1 MTFEEMLDQALAVL
15 QHRGRVTYCA
25 LKLQFSLD
33 DDRLEALTDEFLYA
47 HPVMREDA
55 RRGLIWTSA
64 TGTAPLTATAPTETL
79 ERQPLADTAADL
91 AEKILTTRS
100 ALEGERKQVTVLFAD
115 LKGSMGSLAD
125 RDREQASGG
134 ASTLT
139 AHPPGRLRGEAH
151 ADHYAI
157 SLHREH
163 GRGSR

>member
-1 MTFEEMLDQALAVL
+1 MTFEEMLDQALAIL
-15 QHRGRVTYCA
+15 QRRGRVSYRA
-25 LKLQFSLD
+25 LELRFSLD
-33 DDRLEALTDEFLYA
+33 DDRLEALTDELLYA
-47 HPVMREDA
+47 HPEVRDDA
-55 RRGLIWTSA
+55 GRGLIWTSA
-64 TGTAPLTATAPTETL
+64 TGTAPLTARAPTGTPDQE
-79 ERQPLADTAADL
+79 PLAYTAAHL
-91 AEKILTTRS
+91 AEKILTVRS

-125 RDREQASGG
+125 RDPERASGG

-139 AHPPGRLRGEAH
+139 ARPPGQLRGEAH

>member
-1 MTFEEMLDQALAVL
+1 MTFEEVLDQAFALL
-15 QHRGRVTYCA
+15 QRRGRVTYRT
-25 LKLQFSLD
+25 LQRQFQLD
-33 DDRLEALTDEFLYA
+33 DEALNDLKDELLYA
-47 HPVMREDA
+47 HPEVRDDA
-55 RRGLIWTSA
+55 GRGLIWTSA
-64 TGTAPLTATAPTETL
+64 TGTAPLTARTPTGTPEQ
-79 ERQPLADTAADL
+79 EPLAYTTAYL
-91 AEKILTTRS
+91 AEKILTSRS

-139 AHPPGRLRGEAH
+139 AHPPGRQRGEAH